1 MHQLALIDV
10 RSKLDIVNKR
20 LYQNTD
26 SVKLNVQRD
35 LEGLFVTK
43 GGLKVTGFNWVVG
56 SSESP
61 NSVGVLRAVV
71 YFSGSL
77 PSMIEVFWALGA
89 SPKVVKIVD
98 WRQQVKSYGE
108 DDLGAVSG
116 NVTIEVFVSSSQPM
130 ANIGG
135 INNADGQ

>member
-1 MHQLALIDV
+1 MAL
-10 RSKLDIVNKR
+10 
-20 LYQNTD
+20 
-26 SVKLNVQRD
+26 
-35 LEGLFVTK
+35 
-43 GGLKVTGFNWVVG
+43 GGGKFI
-56 SSESP
+56 
-61 NSVGVLRAVV
+61 
-71 YFSGSL
+71 FSGSL